1 MDNQDKT
8 TFSLSDDEEIVEEE
22 VIDRDEEYDD
32 GYDDEYDDD
41 YDDYGDE
48 EYDEDYDDYGDEGYN
63 DDYYDDRL
71 TKVLDE
77 LAELKRGMVPAAQQ
91 QQPMPI
97 MPPQYIYQP
106 TAPPAGSEVVMYN
119 EISRLRDELARNQ
132 NSLEMQKE
140 LQRIKEDMA
149 RDQKFAEAQYQA
161 EIQRL
166 QSKIDDLL
174 KNASSPQDELPEA
187 EQPAHLEGGKKQ
199 PKLNLDKLLS
209 LNEAIL
215 HAMRDSDTRIRGDIE
230 QLKKQ
235 MEGMPSVK
243 ELDDAVSA
251 IKKVVSSM
259 DDGGLTQLS
268 SELSSLKSML
278 EGGVAP
284 AAAAA
289 PAVQPAPV
297 AQGVSDI
304 SAAELLR
311 QLYEIKTVIGNTSS
325 AAVKRAQTIAELVND
340 FKKVT
345 FDVHS
350 QSTSYKEKLNS
361 VYAYAKRLTDSDE
374 PDIVD
379 LIEATN
385 ALIAELGNQ
394 PLDKKSFT
402 AIAEYCAEHGMTT
415 VTPTMRESADRFF
428 NLVKKISD
436 ASVESYSD
444 YLPDL
449 VSELNT
455 LQDNKYQAENAAA
468 VGEITGVLL
477 APSGDK
483 SGVKD
488 LVARLVEITV
498 ADVLDLPEVNM
509 PKVYKPSRSV
519 NDETLFTRLADLK
532 TAVLD
537 RPPTIIPTSGDGELT
552 MDEAALQQILYA
564 VDDLKNRL
572 EAATGNKDMSE
583 ALEELRNNYLDI
595 TNRIVEVLEKLQ
607 QPEAAEPTAN
617 AEMTDDERQLM
628 LDDLGYIRAK
638 LDDYEA
644 LLNNIADLRAD
655 MASSGMSE
663 GAENS
668 MQMVE
673 QTSTLMGDITAQ
685 LDKLYEDLTNVVLE
699 SEANIVGRLGEGAVG
714 GGMTESDNSA
724 VFAETQAIKDSL
736 AVVSDTVLAMP
747 SAETMEQLRADI
759 NSFMELSAANTDAA
773 TADRQKLLDDIA
785 FLREQAELA
794 LAESEQIPAASEA
807 VQDTE
812 KFISYL
818 DEIAARVTLINT
830 VAEDAAVTKDAVT
843 SMVDSVALLT
853 DNVTLVGDNVA
864 SVGATVSAVSEN
876 IGSIVDNVTAMH
888 DSVVAM
894 TDNVAVATEN
904 ITIIG
909 DNVAAVND
917 NVVAVGNNIAAINDN
932 VATVNDNIAAVSGSI
947 SGIGDS
953 VATVNDNVVAMGDNV
968 VAARDAALNAL
979 DALAPISEQLGSIL
993 EKLDAPVVAQ
1003 TETDTTEVQTEY
1015 ASEELAALRENIAV
1029 ILDTLAQMPQAED
1042 VVAARD
1048 NTVSI
1053 LDQLA
1058 MLPLAD
1064 DVVLIRDNV
1073 TALHEAVNTLTE
1085 TINSSTDATGDSQV
1099 IADEVTLLR
1108 ETVDGTV
1115 ADVKQILEKMSE
1127 YEQTAL
1133 ANKQEIIDTVS
1144 GIREEIHINT
1154 LDEGLSASGLDAE
1167 TRDALLGEIADIRE
1181 RLVNIENS
1189 TQAVNEG
1196 SVAAIDNI
1204 SVQLATLQSS
1214 LEGMSTGGADSE
1226 TMQTLAAE
1234 IAAIR
1239 EKLDTP
1245 AEYDTVEEI
1254 LSLRDDIKAA
1264 RIVDQDEVA
1273 SELEAIKN
1281 ELAAISSGNMLDEIR
1296 ALREDIANIPAGE
1309 GGAQATD
1316 GEINLVLNEI
1326 VSLRDE
1332 VFAFKD
1338 EVLNATASASGGEP
1352 VTERMTTQQNP
1363 EDYTAVLDEITGLRA
1378 DQTALSANIDELKE
1392 LLGGR
1397 ATVPTED
1404 GGEAPIVQDVSAVL
1418 EEIINLK
1425 NDIDRIEESLG
1436 GDRFAAL
1443 SEQVEDMRLVLDEL
1457 HDAAV
1462 LDNVVEGTTEGVRTA
1477 TVDLSPVMEQ
1487 LQSVNA
1493 ALDEIKNGQGA
1504 PTQEGGAES
1513 SDMIGEIY
1521 VEIEQIKNALSNMAP
1536 VDHSAEIAELRA
1548 EVEALRAENAQL
1560 RADSTDVL
1568 SAQIDDLKDAIHSM
1582 IAMTASASDTSLIDE
1597 IRELKAQLATA
1608 NAAPVQTASG
1618 LDEQALQEIR
1628 DMLAAQSEQHSLIG
1642 ELNDIRDE
1650 IAQLRSLTTVAA
1662 ESGESVEVQTLR
1674 NELAEIKAMLS
1685 SPDSLF
1691 GVAEDVTT
1699 IKADVQTLKDEPD
1712 LGVMSEILALRDEF
1726 QALREQIEDVKHI
1739 ASKKT
1744 DSEPNDTLMSEV
1756 QSLRDQLFAISMA
1769 NVNDPVSG
1777 ESNYESYNNIILDE
1791 LSSLRDQVSTAGS
1804 ASDVEAIAEEVAA
1817 LKAALDKREA
1827 VLDALSEKVAAMST
1841 DVSSDRILEELASLR
1856 AEMANQRDADL
1867 ATLNFMS
1874 EMAHLVERQ
1883 NQYLTENAGANITDE
1898 LERLKAELAT
1908 GDAVAEEV
1916 AKLREVMTQSGNSS
1930 DNETILAALADL
1942 REELSKEKPSQE
1954 NALIL
1959 GEIARLRDEIT
1970 AIAER
1975 EQPHGI
1981 EGDSDLSDSL
1991 SDLKEQLSEIAG
2003 IVEPAQPKQPAKKP
2017 TATGTGKKRGRKPG
2031 QGQKSSAKTGGTST
2045 ATSDAG
2051 KKPAKKSA
2059 PKSKPEPKVVPVVN
2073 NEQPTAQQEY
2083 SDLEALIDQQ
2093 AELLGGDDDMSLN
2106 PTMVTADAM
2115 DLADKLA
2122 KQVANKLIMEQLVEQ
2137 LGDGGVS

>member
-1 MDNQDKT
+1 
-8 TFSLSDDEEIVEEE
+8 
-22 VIDRDEEYDD
+22 
-32 GYDDEYDDD
+32 
-41 YDDYGDE
+41 
-48 EYDEDYDDYGDEGYN
+48 
-63 DDYYDDRL
+63 
-71 TKVLDE
+71 
-77 LAELKRGMVPAAQQ
+77 
-91 QQPMPI
+91 
-97 MPPQYIYQP
+97 
-106 TAPPAGSEVVMYN
+106 
-119 EISRLRDELARNQ
+119 
-132 NSLEMQKE
+132 
-140 LQRIKEDMA
+140 
-149 RDQKFAEAQYQA
+149 
-161 EIQRL
+161 
-166 QSKIDDLL
+166 
-174 KNASSPQDELPEA
+174 
-187 EQPAHLEGGKKQ
+187 
-199 PKLNLDKLLS
+199 
-209 LNEAIL
+209 
-215 HAMRDSDTRIRGDIE
+215 
-230 QLKKQ
+230 
-235 MEGMPSVK
+235 
-243 ELDDAVSA
+243 
-251 IKKVVSSM
+251 
-259 DDGGLTQLS
+259 
-268 SELSSLKSML
+268 
-278 EGGVAP
+278 
-284 AAAAA
+284 
-289 PAVQPAPV
+289 
-297 AQGVSDI
+297 
-304 SAAELLR
+304 
-311 QLYEIKTVIGNTSS
+311 
-325 AAVKRAQTIAELVND
+325 
-340 FKKVT
+340 
-345 FDVHS
+345 
-350 QSTSYKEKLNS
+350 
-361 VYAYAKRLTDSDE
+361 
-374 PDIVD
+374 
-379 LIEATN
+379 
-385 ALIAELGNQ
+385 
-394 PLDKKSFT
+394 
-402 AIAEYCAEHGMTT
+402 
-415 VTPTMRESADRFF
+415 
-428 NLVKKISD
+428 
-436 ASVESYSD
+436 
-444 YLPDL
+444 
-449 VSELNT
+449 
-455 LQDNKYQAENAAA
+455 
-468 VGEITGVLL
+468 
-477 APSGDK
+477 
-483 SGVKD
+483 
-488 LVARLVEITV
+488 
-498 ADVLDLPEVNM
+498 
-509 PKVYKPSRSV
+509 
-519 NDETLFTRLADLK
+519 
-532 TAVLD
+532 
-537 RPPTIIPTSGDGELT
+537 
-552 MDEAALQQILYA
+552 
-564 VDDLKNRL
+564 
-572 EAATGNKDMSE
+572 
-583 ALEELRNNYLDI
+583 
-595 TNRIVEVLEKLQ
+595 
-607 QPEAAEPTAN
+607 
-617 AEMTDDERQLM
+617 
-628 LDDLGYIRAK
+628 
-638 LDDYEA
+638 
-644 LLNNIADLRAD
+644 
-655 MASSGMSE
+655 
-663 GAENS
+663 
-668 MQMVE
+668 
-673 QTSTLMGDITAQ
+673 
-685 LDKLYEDLTNVVLE
+685 
-699 SEANIVGRLGEGAVG
+699 
-714 GGMTESDNSA
+714 
-724 VFAETQAIKDSL
+724 
-736 AVVSDTVLAMP
+736 
-747 SAETMEQLRADI
+747 
-759 NSFMELSAANTDAA
+759 
-773 TADRQKLLDDIA
+773 DDIA

-794 LAESEQIPAASEA
+794 LAESEQIPDASEA
-807 VQDTE
+807 VQDSE

-818 DEIAARVTLINT
+818 DEIASRVMLINT
-830 VAEDAAVTKDAVT
+830 VAEDAAVTKEAVT
-843 SMVDSVALLT
+843 SMADSIAVLT

-864 SVGATVSAVSEN
+864 SMGVTVSAVSEN
-876 IGSIVDNVTAMH
+876 IGSIVDNVNAMH

-894 TDNVAVATEN
+894 SDSVAAASEN
-904 ITIIG
+904 ITVIG
-909 DNVAAVND
+909 DNVA
-917 NVVAVGNNIAAINDN
+917 GL
-932 VATVNDNIAAVSGSI
+932 SGSM
-947 SGIGDS
+947 
-953 VATVNDNVVAMGDNV
+953 ATVNDNVVAMSDNVAIVNDNVAAINDSVALVNDNVAAMGENV

-979 DALAPISEQLGSIL
+979 DALAPISEQLGNIL
-993 EKLDAPVVAQ
+993 EKLDAPVV
-1003 TETDTTEVQTEY
+1003 TETETETGTQTDY
-1015 ASEELAALRENIAV
+1015 AAEEIAALRENIAV
-1029 ILDTLAQMPQAED
+1029 ILDTLAQMPQSED
-1042 VVAARD
+1042 VIAARD

-1053 LDQLA
+1053 IDQLA
-1058 MLPLAD
+1058 LLPLSED
-1064 DVVLIRDNV
+1064 IVLIRDNV
-1073 TALHEAVNTLTE
+1073 TLLQESVNTLTE
-1085 TINSSTDATGDSQV
+1085 TITASQDAAGDNQAF
-1099 IADEVTLLR
+1099 ADDVALLR

-1127 YEQTAL
+1127 YEQTML
-1133 ANKQEIIDTVS
+1133 EGKQEIIDTVS

-1204 SVQLATLQSS
+1204 SVQLATLQSA
-1214 LEGMSTGGADSE
+1214 LEGMTSGGADSE
-1226 TMQTLAAE
+1226 AMQTLAAE
-1234 IAAIR
+1234 VAAIR

-1338 EVLNATASASGGEP
+1338 EVLNATASAAGGEP

-1363 EDYTAVLDEITGLRA
+1363 EDYSAVLDEITGLRA

-1404 GGEAPIVQDVSAVL
+1404 GSEVPVAQDVSAVL

-1436 GDRFAAL
+1436 GERVATL
-1443 SEQVEDMRLVLDEL
+1443 SEQIEDMRLALDEL
-1457 HDAAV
+1457 RGTTV
-1462 LDNVVEGTTEGVRTA
+1462 LETTEDGTTEGVRTA
-1477 TVDLSPVMEQ
+1477 VVDLSPVMEQ

-1493 ALDEIKNGQGA
+1493 AIEEMKNGQGLT
-1504 PTQEGGAES
+1504 TQEGGAES

-1521 VEIEQIKNALSNMAP
+1521 VEIEQIKNTLSGMAP

-1582 IAMTASASDTSLIDE
+1582 IAMTASASDSSLIDE
-1597 IRELKAQLATA
+1597 IRELKAQLAAA

-1628 DMLAAQSEQHSLIG
+1628 DMLAAQAEQHALTG
-1642 ELNDIRDE
+1642 ELNEIRDE

-1662 ESGESVEVQTLR
+1662 ESGESVEVQALR

-1726 QALREQIEDVKHI
+1726 QSLREQIEDVKHI
-1739 ASKKT
+1739 ASKT
-1744 DSEPNDTLMSEV
+1744 ESEPNDTLMSEV

-1791 LSSLRDQVSTAGS
+1791 LSSLRDQVSAASS
-1804 ASDVEAIAEEVAA
+1804 ASDLEAIAEEVAG

-1827 VLDALSEKVAAMST
+1827 TLDALSEKVAALST
-1841 DVSSDRILEELASLR
+1841 DASSDKVLEELASLR
-1856 AEMANQRDADL
+1856 EEMANQRDADL

-1883 NQYLTENAGANITDE
+1883 NQYLTENAGTNITDE
-1898 LERLKAELAT
+1898 LERLKAELST

-1975 EQPHGI
+1975 EQLHGI

-2003 IVEPAQPKQPAKKP
+2003 IVEPVQPKQPAKKP
-2017 TATGTGKKRGRKPG
+2017 AATGTGKKRGRKPG

-2051 KKPAKKSA
+2051 KKPAKKTA
-2059 PKSKPEPKVVPVVN
+2059 PKSKTEPKAEPVIKQ
-2073 NEQPTAQQEY
+2073 EQQPEY

-2137 LGDGGVS
+2137 LGDGGVSEERVDEILRDILPQEFTTIAETEASDKVRRLANQLVLNKLRSRLNGNRSDDD